1 YGGVRGIINLYSIYT
16 RTKEDAAPAQNEET
30 DRIMEENV
38 NEKISMIHY
47 TKGGKKFI
55 IGVKS
60 SRKRWKVG
68 DMRC

>member
-1 YGGVRGIINLYSIYT
+1 MRSPRLFYT
-16 RTKEDAAPAQNEET
+16 QTKEGAVPAQNEET

-38 NEKISMIHY
+38 NEKKSVIHY
-47 TKGGKKFI
+47 TKDTKKFI

>member
-1 YGGVRGIINLYSIYT
+1 MQFVE
-16 RTKEDAAPAQNEET
+16 TKCNFVPFRVAFT
-30 DRIMEENV
+30 FSFHKENV
-38 NEKISMIHY
+38 NEKISVIHY
-47 TKGGKKFI
+47 TKGEKKFI